1 MKVVDKIEAL
11 QYRAIDA
18 TGEYLVLWGLLSEAH
33 RELLYLEEEVLAL
46 RISAEYWRGEAWRLD
61 VEASR

>member
-18 TGEYLVLWGLLSEAH
+18 TGEYLVLWGLLNEAR
-33 RELLYLEEEVLAL
+33 RELLSLEEEVLAL
-46 RISAEYWRGEAWRLD
+46 RISEEYWQGEAWRLE